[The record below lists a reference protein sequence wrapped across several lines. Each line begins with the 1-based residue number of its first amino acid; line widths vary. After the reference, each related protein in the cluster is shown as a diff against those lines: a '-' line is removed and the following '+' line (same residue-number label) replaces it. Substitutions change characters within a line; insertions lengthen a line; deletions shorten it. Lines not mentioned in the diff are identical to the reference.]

1 MVVEGVYQLNFSG
14 KFALASCFELSKT
27 NSKQT

>member
-14 KFALASCFELSKT
+14 KFALASCFELSET